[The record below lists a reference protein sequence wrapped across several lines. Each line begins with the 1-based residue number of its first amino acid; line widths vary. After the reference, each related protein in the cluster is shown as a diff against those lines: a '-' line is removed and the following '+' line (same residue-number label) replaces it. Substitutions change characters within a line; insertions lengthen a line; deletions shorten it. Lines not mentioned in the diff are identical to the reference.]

1 MTIKLRR
8 DTGWI
13 GSIRS
18 AKVKINDQIVGKVP
32 NHHEIV
38 LSIDEPTAAIQVV
51 QSSTKS
57 KLIEVSKGD
66 YIHVTSNIWV
76 SLLTLLIFCL
86 PLINSLFIESKVFSW
101 VSIALLLSQV
111 VAFFIPGYYFQ
122 VKKVSQEG

>member
-38 LSIDEPTAAIQVV
+38 LSIDEPTATIQVV

-57 KLIEVSKGD
+57 NQIEVSKGD
-66 YIHVTSNIWV
+66 YILVTTNIWTN
-76 SLLTLLIFCL
+76 LLTLFIFCL
-86 PLINSLFIESKVFSW
+86 PLINSLFIESQVVSW
-101 VSIALLLSQV
+101 VSIALLLSQF
-111 VAFFIPGYYFQ
+111 VAFFIPGYYFR
-122 VKKVSQEG
+122 VKKVSQER